1 VRTVRKYVP
10 IAVLVFTVYI
20 VFSGSTSL
28 YDIVIGIALAVG
40 ASLMA
45 TKYIVQ
51 DSTKALSLRRFI
63 HLVAYAFYYLTIA
76 EFKAHLMV
84 TRIILSKSM
93 PVRPAIVRV
102 PYRAQNEYTI
112 VACANS
118 ITNTP
123 GTVVVD
129 IDTEKSQYYVH
140 WIYAIGLEPEVTYEN
155 ILKGFEKRLTRVFE

>member
-1 VRTVRKYVP
+1 VRKYIP

-20 VFSGSTSL
+20 VFSGSISP
-28 YDIVIGIALAVG
+28 YDIAIGIALAIG
-40 ASLMA
+40 TSLVV
-45 TKYIVQ
+45 TKYVVQ
-51 DSTKALSLRRFI
+51 DSKKALSLRRFI
-63 HLVAYAFYYLTIA
+63 HLIAYAFYYLTIA

-93 PVRPAIVRV
+93 PVKPAIVRV
-102 PYRAQNEYTI
+102 PYRAKNEYTI

-140 WIYAIGLEPEVTYEN
+140 WIYAVGLEPEVTYEN
-155 ILKGFEKRLTRVFE
+155 ILKDFEKRLLKVFE

>member
-1 VRTVRKYVP
+1 MRTVRKYVP

-84 TRIILSKSM
+84 TRI
-93 PVRPAIVRV
+93 
-102 PYRAQNEYTI
+102 
-112 VACANS
+112 
-118 ITNTP
+118 
-123 GTVVVD
+123 
-129 IDTEKSQYYVH
+129 
-140 WIYAIGLEPEVTYEN
+140 
-155 ILKGFEKRLTRVFE
+155 